1 MKTYENDFKNNSMEK
16 LLRSAIIDVKY
27 TEQERDFFLGE
38 LLEIKSPAKKEE
50 DADYSGFLNR
60 IGAYQNTSS
69 NNDNYLNVKFYNNQS
84 GKISLFL
91 IDKQNLKLIYQLLKE
106 GKKIQAIKIMRES
119 ACGRDYLGNL
129 RGKNEVVLSQ
139 NEAYPF
145 MDFQTGYMDL
155 KLAKDIVE
163 SWSV

>member
-27 TEQERDFFLGE
+27 TEKERDFFLGE

-50 DADYSGFLNR
+50 DADYSRFLTR
-60 IGAYQNTSS
+60 IGAYQNTSN
-69 NNDNYLNVKFYNNQS
+69 NNDNYLNVKHNQS

-91 IDKQNLKLIYQLLKE
+91 IDKQNLKAIYQLLKE

-145 MDFQTGYMDL
+145 MDFQTRYMDL
-155 KLAKDIVE
+155 KLAKDIIE
-163 SWSV
+163 SWYV